1 MHGLK
6 TLLKVGYRFQSV
18 DALEDTDR
26 RDRAAPLFN
35 KTTG

>member
-6 TLLKVGYRFQSV
+6 TLLKVGYQFQSV

-26 RDRAAPLFN
+26 RDSCHSL
-35 KTTG
+35 